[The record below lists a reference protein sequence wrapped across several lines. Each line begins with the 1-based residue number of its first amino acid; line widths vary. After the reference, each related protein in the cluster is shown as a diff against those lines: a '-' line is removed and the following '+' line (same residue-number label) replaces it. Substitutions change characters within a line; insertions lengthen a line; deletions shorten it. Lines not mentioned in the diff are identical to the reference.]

1 MLEGITLPHPGDR
14 VGEAIGVYRLYQI
27 VDCAFR
33 NRLLREIR
41 LVRSHDAKTSGIV
54 AEIAQHIKSG
64 HIRQCDI
71 NKQQIRRQTLRSMNS
86 RPTRLRFAQNLQIR
100 DTTAQFSEFKAY

>member
-1 MLEGITLPHPGDR
+1 MPHSGDR

-27 VDCAFR
+27 VDRAFR

-41 LVRSHDAKTSGIV
+41 LVRSHDAKTSCVV

-64 HIRQCDI
+64 HIRQCDV
-71 NKQQIRRQTLRSMNS
+71 NEQQIRRQTLCSVNS
-86 RPTRLRFAQNLQIR
+86 RPT
-100 DTTAQFSEFKAY
+100 